1 MYYFYKNSTI
11 LSFYEESNFNKGR
24 KKGKQMKNHLLAFL
38 ISQNDGSILHISSCP
53 IQIGIKN
60 SNQD

>member
-38 ISQNDGSILHISSCP
+38 IS
-53 IQIGIKN
+53 
-60 SNQD
+60 